1 MKKIK
6 SKIAMFN
13 LNRKSTFRS
22 TLLALMLALMLALLL
37 GGAGFLGSPAAAQEP
52 QYGGSITF
60 LDGYGAQWPPTGWDP
75 AIGIWTVQ
83 NWVEPYLETLLAA
96 DYEKYGP
103 RGTNEAPFQI
113 SQGNPLTMLKGRLAE
128 SWSLPDANTIIY
140 KIRQG
145 IMWGEVPG
153 VMKSRELAAQD
164 VVSSLLRNM
173 NEEIAR
179 NGFGARY
186 YKVMESMTAKD
197 RYTIEI
203 KLENF
208 IADWWLFYGYA
219 VWAGAGIIPP
229 ELLTAGSNDWKNHR
243 GIGTGPFFLEDYVE
257 GSHIEYVKN
266 PNYWDSPITINGKEY
281 KVPFLDGF
289 RKTLIQDKSTQ
300 IAALRTGKIDVMDNV
315 QNKYLQSL
323 KTSSPQIKYLGKV
336 EERAWRIG
344 MRQDRKPFADIK
356 VRKALAMA
364 IDRQAVTNTV
374 WGGEAKTLNAEVHS
388 SMGEAYFTELEDL
401 PQSTQECFSYNPDRA
416 KLLLAEAGFPNGF
429 ESTLQTFAG
438 EPFEDL
444 AALLQ
449 AFWKDIGVG
458 VKIDVRESTALEGIL
473 SANDHEPITLIVY
486 SSGLP
491 FLTLSGLFNPD
502 SHYNVN
508 EVDLPE
514 LKALYE
520 QAEKTI
526 GVDEQAKLL
535 KELNQKWHA
544 GCHFAYLP
552 TPLVSL
558 AIWPWVENYYG
569 EVNDTA
575 TFTVGHIFS
584 RAWLN
589 SDLKKEILGQ

>member
-1 MKKIK
+1 MK
-6 SKIAMFN
+6 SKIAIPNNPSSWLFN
-13 LNRKSTFRS
+13 QKAERNQMNRQKSKSTFTT
-22 TLLALMLALMLALLL
+22 TLLALMLALLL

-153 VMKSRELAAQD
+153 VMKSRELTAQD

-243 GIGTGPFFLEDYVE
+243 GIGTGPFFPR
-257 GSHIEYVKN
+257 G
-266 PNYWDSPITINGKEY
+266 
-281 KVPFLDGF
+281 
-289 RKTLIQDKSTQ
+289 
-300 IAALRTGKIDVMDNV
+300 LRG
-315 QNKYLQSL
+315 
-323 KTSSPQIKYLGKV
+323 
-336 EERAWRIG
+336 
-344 MRQDRKPFADIK
+344 RQPYR
-356 VRKALAMA
+356 VRK
-364 IDRQAVTNTV
+364 
-374 WGGEAKTLNAEVHS
+374 E
-388 SMGEAYFTELEDL
+388 
-401 PQSTQECFSYNPDRA
+401 PQLLGLSYNY
-416 KLLLAEAGFPNGF
+416 
-429 ESTLQTFAG
+429 QW
-438 EPFEDL
+438 
-444 AALLQ
+444 Q
-449 AFWKDIGVG
+449 
-458 VKIDVRESTALEGIL
+458 GIQGSVFGRL
-473 SANDHEPITLIVY
+473 S
-486 SSGLP
+486 
-491 FLTLSGLFNPD
+491 
-502 SHYNVN
+502 
-508 EVDLPE
+508 
-514 LKALYE
+514 
-520 QAEKTI
+520 
-526 GVDEQAKLL
+526 
-535 KELNQKWHA
+535 
-544 GCHFAYLP
+544 
-552 TPLVSL
+552 
-558 AIWPWVENYYG
+558 ENSNTG
-569 EVNDTA
+569 
-575 TFTVGHIFS
+575 
-584 RAWLN
+584 
-589 SDLKKEILGQ
+589 